1 MSSIKVGVELAA
13 GALGPKLPG
22 TAAPETRMPLPK
34 PRGPLSEQLLAVLT
48 GRSGCS
54 SEIAATAH
62 AIAARNQD
70 SRWILAD
77 EDVQLT
83 LTLLYELHLQGI
95 AGVPDEWEWSLGL
108 LEGRAALESVFEAAL
123 RDIAA
128 DHLADSP
135 IDVGSGP
142 AEVISHL
149 WAMTAPSAGPG
160 MSTFMAR
167 QASVEQFREV
177 LIHRSLNQLREADV
191 HTLGI
196 PRLAG
201 APKGALVE
209 VQADE
214 YGGGRPERM
223 HSTLFATT
231 MRELGLSSQ
240 YAHHV
245 DVVPAVTLASLNAL
259 SYFGLHRRLVGA
271 LVGHLCAVETTS
283 SAPSKDY
290 SAGLRRLGFG
300 RAATLF
306 YDEHVEADSV
316 HEQIVVR
323 DLAGGLTRQH
333 PEMASDIAFGAAA
346 CLALDDRL
354 GEHITNCWARGAS
367 SLRTPSD

>member
-1 MSSIKVGVELAA
+1 MSSMQIDQEPPRAKQD
-13 GALGPKLPG
+13 
-22 TAAPETRMPLPK
+22 TRMPMPSA
-34 PRGPLSEQLLAVLT
+34 RGPLSERLIALL
-48 GRSGCS
+48 SGNDGT
-54 SEIAATAH
+54 AAGFAAAAQGMAAQHRGEH
-62 AIAARNQD
+62 AIIFDDDA
-70 SRWILAD
+70 
-77 EDVQLT
+77 QLS

-95 AGVPDEWEWSLGL
+95 RGVPDQWEWDLDL
-108 LEGRAALESVFEAAL
+108 LAGRAALEAALEAAL
-123 RDIAA
+123 RAIGDPQQAEGA
-128 DHLADSP
+128 RQAEAGSPADS
-135 IDVGSGP
+135 DVV
-142 AEVISHL
+142 ARL
-149 WAMTAPSAGPG
+149 WEMTAPSTGPG

-167 QASVEQFREV
+167 EASIEQFREV

-240 YAHHV
+240 YAHYL
-245 DVVPAVTLASLNAL
+245 DVVPAVTLASLNTL

-283 SAPSKDY
+283 SAPSKNY

-323 DLAGGLTRQH
+323 DLAGGLARQD
-333 PEMASDIAFGAAA
+333 PAIADDIVFGAAT
-346 CLALDDRL
+346 CLAFDDLL
-354 GEHITNCWARGAS
+354 GEHITGCWSRGES
-367 SLRTPSD
+367 SLRTPHE

>member
-1 MSSIKVGVELAA
+1 M
-13 GALGPKLPG
+13 
-22 TAAPETRMPLPK
+22 RMPNA
-34 PRGPLSEQLLAVLT
+34 RGPLSAQLIAVLS
-48 GRSGCS
+48 GVDDNPAGFAAAAQSVAAQHRSG
-54 SEIAATAH
+54 
-62 AIAARNQD
+62 
-70 SRWILAD
+70 RWIVFDDDA
-77 EDVQLT
+77 QLT

-95 AGVPDEWEWSLGL
+95 CGVSDQWEWDLSLL
-108 LEGRAALESVFEAAL
+108 AGRAALETTLEAAL
-123 RDIAA
+123 REIVDPPQAEV
-128 DHLADSP
+128 DGSQADSA
-135 IDVGSGP
+135 
-142 AEVISHL
+142 AESAVVAKL
-149 WAMTAPSAGPG
+149 WEMTAPSTGPG
-160 MSTFMAR
+160 MSTFMAK

-240 YAHHV
+240 YAHYL
-245 DVVPAVTLASLNAL
+245 DVVPAVTLASLNTL

-283 SAPSKDY
+283 SAPSKNY

-323 DLAGGLTRQH
+323 DLAGGLARQQ
-333 PEMASDIAFGAAA
+333 PEMAADILFGAAT
-346 CLALDDRL
+346 CLAFDDLL
-354 GEHITNCWARGAS
+354 GEHITGCWDRGES
-367 SLRTPSD
+367 SLRTTGE

>member
-1 MSSIKVGVELAA
+1 MSSMQIDRE
-13 GALGPKLPG
+13 
-22 TAAPETRMPLPK
+22 APSANQGTRMLMPMA
-34 PRGPLSEQLLAVLT
+34 RGPLSEQLIAVL
-48 GRSGCS
+48 SGVDGN
-54 SEIAATAH
+54 AASFTA
-62 AIAARNQD
+62 AAQGVAAQPRD
-70 SRWILAD
+70 RTSIIFD
-77 EDVQLT
+77 DDVQLS

-95 AGVPDEWEWSLGL
+95 CGVSDQWEWDLDL
-108 LEGRAALESVFEAAL
+108 LAGRACLESVFEAAL
-123 RDIAA
+123 REVAGTGQLAPGGLDDA
-128 DHLADSP
+128 DVVAK
-135 IDVGSGP
+135 
-142 AEVISHL
+142 L
-149 WAMTAPSAGPG
+149 WEMTAPSSGPG

-167 QASVEQFREV
+167 EASVEQFREV

-240 YAHHV
+240 YAHYV

-259 SYFGLHRRLVGA
+259 SYFGLHRRLIGA

-283 SAPSKDY
+283 SAPSKNY

-323 DLAGGLTRQH
+323 DLAGGLVRQD
-333 PEMASDIAFGAAA
+333 PEIAGDILFGAAT
-346 CLALDDRL
+346 CLAFDDLL
-354 GEHITNCWARGAS
+354 GEHITGCWSRGES
-367 SLRTPSD
+367 SLRESRG